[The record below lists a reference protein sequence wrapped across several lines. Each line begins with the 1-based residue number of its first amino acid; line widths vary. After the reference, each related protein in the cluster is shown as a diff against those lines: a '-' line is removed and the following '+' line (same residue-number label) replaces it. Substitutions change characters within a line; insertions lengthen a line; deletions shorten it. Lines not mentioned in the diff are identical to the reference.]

1 MEIRNHPPHDVEVVA
16 RGDDDLRRAN
26 QRLQPMPVQ
35 IIQNVLQRVV
45 GGEPVVLRVVGIPLF
60 HHQLVAR
67 GVLVVREDD
76 AHIVQALQRADGGRP
91 DGDDVPQ
98 LLLDVRYRTP
108 FHRDIFRVHLV
119 PLDGLA
125 LHGLEGPRPDVERYL
140 LAPDAAPVD
149 VGQDFG
155 REVQARRGCGDRP
168 FYLRIDCLVG
178 RQVALL
184 GLAVQVGRD
193 GQDTGGV
200 EQVRE
205 GESLVVPREVDAVA
219 VAVALLPLGAEDDGC
234 AADLDGL
241 LQHALLPFFQVSDE
255 ANPATALGLLENLR
269 IVARQVRFEAKDL
282 DAGAGRLLEEEA
294 RLDNPRVVIYQQRIL
309 RQIFADVLKLA
320 LFDGSLPVNQQ
331 LGLVALR
338 ERKLG
343 YPFVG
348 QWIVVFFDSYLFRVV
363 HLYRFFLNKPYN

>member
-1 MEIRNHPPHDVEVVA
+1 M
-16 RGDDDLRRAN
+16 
-26 QRLQPMPVQ
+26 
-35 IIQNVLQRVV
+35 
-45 GGEPVVLRVVGIPLF
+45 
-60 HHQLVAR
+60 
-67 GVLVVREDD
+67 
-76 AHIVQALQRADGGRP
+76 
-91 DGDDVPQ
+91 
-98 LLLDVRYRTP
+98 
-108 FHRDIFRVHLV
+108 
-119 PLDGLA
+119 
-125 LHGLEGPRPDVERYL
+125 ERYL

-155 REVQARRGCGDRP
+155 REVQTRRGCGDRT
-168 FYLRIDCLVG
+168 FYLRIDRLVG

-234 AADLDGL
+234 ALHLDGL

-282 DAGAGRLLEEEA
+282 DAGAGRLLEEES
-294 RLDNPRVVIYQQRIL
+294 RLDDPRVVIYQQRIL
-309 RQIFADVLKLA
+309 RQIFTDVLKLA
-320 LFDGSLPVNQQ
+320 LFYRSLAVNQQ

-363 HLYRFFLNKPYN
+363 HLYRFF